1 MNSSIGKVLV
11 LGCCGKPGF
20 RLFHAIFKEVSFIW
34 KFAKKSLLRIL
45 KGEKYRESE
54 LLINFNALADI
65 TGVRREDLVGLD
77 IQELEIL
84 WKRFFLLPETSS
96 LSSNSIM
103 QHILDEEK
111 YAEAL
116 VSHEIDNIGKTI
128 KKHYFIFLDILD
140 IEFLEGVSSS
150 SDNAE
155 TRMNDLV
162 CFGHQ
167 GLACEAQSI
176 RSEMDNYRDEEIPN
190 VS

>member
-20 RLFHAIFKEVSFIW
+20 RFFHAIFEEVSFIW
-34 KFAKKSLLRIL
+34 KFAKKSLFRIS

-128 KKHYFIFLDILD
+128 K
-140 IEFLEGVSSS
+140 
-150 SDNAE
+150 
-155 TRMNDLV
+155 
-162 CFGHQ
+162 
-167 GLACEAQSI
+167 
-176 RSEMDNYRDEEIPN
+176 
-190 VS
+190 